1 MSLGKK
7 IKELRRKSGL
17 SQKDLADYVGISQ
30 AYISKIEEEKRQP
43 TFRIV
48 VLIAKALNI
57 TMDELL

>member
-17 SQKDLADYVGISQ
+17 SQKDLADYVGVSQ

-48 VLIAKALNI
+48 VLIANALNI